1 MEVLVGGLFCVEDM
15 SLTGQ
20 LWSWQVSPAE
30 CGLAVVS
37 ELACQLVAQ
46 RLVLLAE
53 PAGLFLEGFDALQ
66 ERRGAGSLGG
76 WDLAW

>member
-1 MEVLVGGLFCVEDM
+1 MEVLVGGVFCVEDM

-37 ELACQLVAQ
+37 ELACQLVAHT
-46 RLVLLAE
+46 A
-53 PAGLFLEGFDALQ
+53 
-66 ERRGAGSLGG
+66 RGTTT
-76 WDLAW
+76 DLPQAA